1 MGSDRLQGLLR
12 DLRKVLMEDGVRRI
26 VEARIK
32 GFESLRNSSRVD
44 LFKELCFCIL
54 AANFSAER
62 ALRIID
68 EIGDDLLKLSE
79 EELAE
84 TLRRLGHRFPS
95 SRARYIIDARKSLDE
110 LVEILKTVDDEFM
123 IREWLVRNVK
133 GVGYKEASHF
143 LRNIGFKN
151 LSIID
156 FHIVDLLTRYGLI
169 RRPRSLTRR
178 RYLEIEEL
186 LRRISEELGISLA
199 ELDLYLWYMETGKIL
214 K

>member
-1 MGSDRLQGLLR
+1 MGSAVFQMLLR
-12 DLRKVLMEDGVRRI
+12 DLRRLLMEDEVRRV

-32 GFESLRNSSRVD
+32 EFESLKGSSRED

-62 ALRIID
+62 SLRIVE

-95 SRARYIIDARKSLDE
+95 SRARYIVQARRSLDE
-110 LVEILKTVDDEFM
+110 LVKILETIDDEFM

-156 FHIVDLLTRYGLI
+156 FHIIDLLTRYGLI
-169 RRPRSLTRR
+169 KRPRSLTRR
-178 RYLEIEEL
+178 RYLEIEGL

-199 ELDLYLWYMETGKIL
+199 ELDLYLWYIETGRIL

>member
-1 MGSDRLQGLLR
+1 MLLK
-12 DLRKVLMEDGVRRI
+12 DLRRLLMEDEVRRI

-32 GFESLRNSSRVD
+32 EFESLRSSSRED

-62 ALRIID
+62 SLRIIE

-95 SRARYIIDARKSLDE
+95 SRARYIVQARRSLDE
-110 LVEILKTVDDEFM
+110 LVKVLETIDDEFM
-123 IREWLVRNVK
+123 VREWLVRNVK

-156 FHIVDLLTRYGLI
+156 FHIIDLLARYGLI
-169 RRPRSLTRR
+169 KRPRSLTRK

-199 ELDLYLWYMETGKIL
+199 ELDLYLWYMETGRIL

>member
-1 MGSDRLQGLLR
+1 MGSAGLQMLLR
-12 DLRKVLMEDGVRRI
+12 DLWRLLMEDKVRR
-26 VEARIK
+26 VVGARIK
-32 GFESLRNSSRVD
+32 EFELLRSSSRED

-62 ALRIID
+62 SLRIVD

-95 SRARYIIDARKSLDE
+95 SRARYIVQARRSLDE
-110 LVEILKTVDDEFM
+110 LVKILETIDDEFM
-123 IREWLVRNVK
+123 VREWLVRNVK

-156 FHIVDLLTRYGLI
+156 FHIIDLLERYGLI
-169 RRPRSLTRR
+169 KRPRSLTRR
-178 RYLEIEEL
+178 RYLEIEGL
-186 LRRISEELGISLA
+186 LRRISEKLGISLA
-199 ELDLYLWYMETGKIL
+199 ELDLYLWYMETGRIL

>member
-1 MGSDRLQGLLR
+1 
-12 DLRKVLMEDGVRRI
+12 MEDEVRRV
-26 VEARIK
+26 VEARVK
-32 GFESLRNSSRVD
+32 EFESLRSSSRED

-62 ALRIID
+62 SLRIVE

-95 SRARYIIDARKSLDE
+95 SRARYIVRARRSLDG
-110 LVEILKTVDDEFM
+110 LVKILETIDDEFM
-123 IREWLVRNVK
+123 VREWLVRNVK

-156 FHIVDLLTRYGLI
+156 FHIIDLLARYGLI
-169 RRPRSLTRR
+169 KRPRSMTRR
-178 RYLEIEEL
+178 RYLQIEEL
-186 LRRISEELGISLA
+186 LRKISEELGISLA
-199 ELDLYLWYMETGKIL
+199 ELDLYLWYMETGQIL

>member
-1 MGSDRLQGLLR
+1 
-12 DLRKVLMEDGVRRI
+12 MENEVRRV
-26 VEARIK
+26 VEARVK
-32 GFESLRNSSRVD
+32 EFESLKDSSRKD

-62 ALRIID
+62 SLRIVE

-95 SRARYIIDARKSLDE
+95 SRARYIVQARRSLDE

-123 IREWLVRNVK
+123 VREWLVRNVK
-133 GVGYKEASHF
+133 GIGYKEASHF

-156 FHIVDLLTRYGLI
+156 FHIIDLLARYGLI
-169 RRPRSLTRR
+169 KRPRSLTRR
-178 RYLEIEEL
+178 RYLEIEGL
-186 LRRISEELGISLA
+186 LRKISEKLGISLA
-199 ELDLYLWYMETGKIL
+199 ELDLYLWYMETGRIL

>member
-1 MGSDRLQGLLR
+1 MEDEV
-12 DLRKVLMEDGVRRI
+12 RKVI
-26 VEARIK
+26 EARIK
-32 GFESLRNSSRVD
+32 EFESLRSSSRED

-62 ALRIID
+62 SLRIVE

-84 TLRRLGHRFPS
+84 ALRRLGHRFPS
-95 SRARYIIDARKSLDE
+95 SRARYIVQARRSLDE
-110 LVEILKTVDDEFM
+110 LVKVLETIDDEFM
-123 IREWLVRNVK
+123 VREWLVRNVK

-156 FHIVDLLTRYGLI
+156 FHIIDLLARYGLI
-169 RRPRSLTRR
+169 KRPRSLTRR
-178 RYLEIEEL
+178 RYLEIEGL
-186 LRRISEELGISLA
+186 LRRISEKLGISLA
-199 ELDLYLWYMETGKIL
+199 ELDLYLWYMETGRIL

>member
-1 MGSDRLQGLLR
+1 MGSDRLKVLLR

-44 LFKELCFCIL
+44 LFRELCFCL
-54 AANFSAER
+54 LTANFSAER

-68 EIGDDLLKLSE
+68 EIGEDLLKLSE

-84 TLRRLGHRFPS
+84 NLRRLGHRFPS
-95 SRARYIIDARKSLDE
+95 SRARYIVDARKSLDK

-156 FHIVDLLTRYGLI
+156 FHIIDLLARYGLI

-178 RYLEIEEL
+178 KYLEIEGL

-199 ELDLYLWYMETGKIL
+199 ELDLYLWHMETGKIL

>member
-1 MGSDRLQGLLR
+1 
-12 DLRKVLMEDGVRRI
+12 MENEVRRV
-26 VEARIK
+26 VEARVK
-32 GFESLRNSSRVD
+32 EFESLKDSSRKD

-62 ALRIID
+62 SLRIVE

-95 SRARYIIDARKSLDE
+95 SRARYIVQARRSLDE

-123 IREWLVRNVK
+123 VREWLVRNVK

-156 FHIVDLLTRYGLI
+156 FHIIDLLARYGLI
-169 RRPRSLTRR
+169 KRPRSLTRR
-178 RYLEIEEL
+178 RYLEIEGL

-199 ELDLYLWYMETGKIL
+199 ELDLYLWYMETGRIL

>member
-1 MGSDRLQGLLR
+1 MGSVGLQMLLR
-12 DLRKVLMEDGVRRI
+12 DLRRLLMEDDVKKV

-32 GFESLRNSSRVD
+32 EFESLRTSSRKD

-62 ALRIID
+62 ALRIVD
-68 EIGDDLLKLSE
+68 EIGDYLLKLSE

-95 SRARYIIDARKSLDE
+95 SRARYIIDARKSLDK

-156 FHIVDLLTRYGLI
+156 FHIICLLYTSPS
-169 RRPRSLTRR
+169 PRDR
-178 RYLEIEEL
+178 
-186 LRRISEELGISLA
+186 G
-199 ELDLYLWYMETGKIL
+199 
-214 K
+214 

>member
-1 MGSDRLQGLLR
+1 MEDEV
-12 DLRKVLMEDGVRRI
+12 RKVVK
-26 VEARIK
+26 VRIK
-32 GFESLRNSSRVD
+32 EFESLRSSSRED

-62 ALRIID
+62 SLRIIE
-68 EIGDDLLKLSE
+68 EIADDLLKLSE

-84 TLRRLGHRFPS
+84 TLRRLGHRFPG
-95 SRARYIIDARKSLDE
+95 SRARYIVQARRSLDE
-110 LVEILKTVDDEFM
+110 LVKILETIDDEFM
-123 IREWLVRNVK
+123 VREWLVRNVK

-156 FHIVDLLTRYGLI
+156 FHIIDLLARYGLI
-169 RRPRSLTRR
+169 KRPRSLTRR
-178 RYLEIEEL
+178 RYLEIEGL
-186 LRRISEELGISLA
+186 LRRISEKLGISLA
-199 ELDLYLWYMETGKIL
+199 ELDLYLWYMETGRIL

>member
-1 MGSDRLQGLLR
+1 MGSGRLQGLLR

-44 LFKELCFCIL
+44 LFREICFCIL

-62 ALRIID
+62 ALRIVD

-95 SRARYIIDARKSLDE
+95 SRARYIVDARKSLDK

-156 FHIVDLLTRYGLI
+156 FHIIDLLARYGLI

-178 RYLEIEEL
+178 RYLEIEGL

>member
-1 MGSDRLQGLLR
+1 MGSAGLQMLLR
-12 DLRKVLMEDGVRRI
+12 DLRRLLMEDEVRKV

-32 GFESLRNSSRVD
+32 EFESLRSSSRED
-44 LFKELCFCIL
+44 PFKELCFCIL

-62 ALRIID
+62 SLRIVE

-95 SRARYIIDARKSLDE
+95 SRARYIVDARKSLDK
-110 LVEILKTVDDEFM
+110 LVEILKTVNDEFM

-156 FHIVDLLTRYGLI
+156 FHIIDLLTRYGLI

-178 RYLEIEEL
+178 RYLEIEGL
-186 LRRISEELGISLA
+186 LRRISEELEISLA
-199 ELDLYLWYMETGKIL
+199 ELDLYLWYMKTGKIL

>member
-1 MGSDRLQGLLR
+1 MGSAGLQMLLR
-12 DLRKVLMEDGVRRI
+12 DLRGLLMEDEVRKV

-32 GFESLRNSSRVD
+32 EFESLKSSSRED

-62 ALRIID
+62 SLRIVE

-95 SRARYIIDARKSLDE
+95 SRARYIVQARRSLDE
-110 LVEILKTVDDEFM
+110 LVKVLETIDDEFM
-123 IREWLVRNVK
+123 VREWLVKNVK

-156 FHIVDLLTRYGLI
+156 FHIIDLLARYGLI
-169 RRPRSLTRR
+169 KRPRSLTRR
-178 RYLEIEEL
+178 RYLEIEGL
-186 LRRISEELGISLA
+186 LRRISEKLGISLA
-199 ELDLYLWYMETGKIL
+199 ELDLYLWYMETGRIL

>member
-1 MGSDRLQGLLR
+1 MGSAVFQMLLR
-12 DLRKVLMEDGVRRI
+12 DLRRLLMEDEVRRV

-32 GFESLRNSSRVD
+32 EFESLKGSSRED

-62 ALRIID
+62 SLRIVE

-95 SRARYIIDARKSLDE
+95 SRARYIVQARRSLDE
-110 LVEILKTVDDEFM
+110 LVKILETIDDEFM

-156 FHIVDLLTRYGLI
+156 FHIIDLLTRYGLI
-169 RRPRSLTRR
+169 KRPRSLTRR
-178 RYLEIEEL
+178 RYLEIEGL
-186 LRRISEELGISLA
+186 LRKISEELGISLA
-199 ELDLYLWYMETGKIL
+199 ELDLYLWYMETGRIL

>member
-1 MGSDRLQGLLR
+1 
-12 DLRKVLMEDGVRRI
+12 MEDEVRRV

-32 GFESLRNSSRVD
+32 EFESLRSSSREN

-62 ALRIID
+62 SLRIIE

-95 SRARYIIDARKSLDE
+95 SRARYIVQARRSLDE
-110 LVEILKTVDDEFM
+110 LVKVLETIDDEFM
-123 IREWLVRNVK
+123 VREWLVKNVK

-156 FHIVDLLTRYGLI
+156 FHIIDLLTRYGLI

-178 RYLEIEEL
+178 RYLEIEGL

-199 ELDLYLWYMETGKIL
+199 ELDLYLWHMEAGKIL

>member
-1 MGSDRLQGLLR
+1 MGSAVFQMLLR
-12 DLRKVLMEDGVRRI
+12 DLRRLLMEDEVRRV

-32 GFESLRNSSRVD
+32 EFESLKGSSRED

-62 ALRIID
+62 SLRIVE

-95 SRARYIIDARKSLDE
+95 SRARYIVQARRSLDE
-110 LVEILKTVDDEFM
+110 LVKILETIDDEFM
-123 IREWLVRNVK
+123 VREWLVRNVK

-156 FHIVDLLTRYGLI
+156 FHIIDLLARYGLI
-169 RRPRSLTRR
+169 KRPRSLTRR
-178 RYLEIEEL
+178 RYLEIEGL

-199 ELDLYLWYMETGKIL
+199 ELDLYLWYMETGRIL

>member
-1 MGSDRLQGLLR
+1 MGSAGLQMLLR
-12 DLRKVLMEDGVRRI
+12 DLRRLLMEDEVRRV

-32 GFESLRNSSRVD
+32 EFESLRSSSRED

-62 ALRIID
+62 SLRIVE

-95 SRARYIIDARKSLDE
+95 SRARYIVQARRSLDE
-110 LVEILKTVDDEFM
+110 LVKILETIDDEFM
-123 IREWLVRNVK
+123 VREWLVRNVK

-156 FHIVDLLTRYGLI
+156 FHIIDLLARYGLI
-169 RRPRSLTRR
+169 KRPRSLTRR
-178 RYLEIEEL
+178 RYLEIEGL
-186 LRRISEELGISLA
+186 LRRISEKLGISLA
-199 ELDLYLWYMETGKIL
+199 ELDLYLWYMETGRIL

>member
-1 MGSDRLQGLLR
+1 
-12 DLRKVLMEDGVRRI
+12 MEDEVRRI

-32 GFESLRNSSRVD
+32 EFESLRGSSRAD

-62 ALRIID
+62 SLRIVE

-95 SRARYIIDARKSLDE
+95 SRARYIVDARRSLDE
-110 LVEILKTVDDEFM
+110 LVKVLETIDDEFM
-123 IREWLVRNVK
+123 VREWLVRNVK

-156 FHIVDLLTRYGLI
+156 FHIIDLLARYGLI
-169 RRPRSLTRR
+169 KKPRSMTRK
-178 RYLEIEEL
+178 RYLEIEGL
-186 LRRISEELGISLA
+186 LRRISEKLGICLA
-199 ELDLYLWYMETGKIL
+199 ELDLYLWYMSSNKIL

>member
-44 LFKELCFCIL
+44 LFRELCFCIL

-156 FHIVDLLTRYGLI
+156 FHIIELLARYGLI
-169 RRPRSLTRR
+169 KRPRSLTRR
-178 RYLEIEEL
+178 RYLEIEGL

-199 ELDLYLWYMETGKIL
+199 ELDLYLWHMETGKIL